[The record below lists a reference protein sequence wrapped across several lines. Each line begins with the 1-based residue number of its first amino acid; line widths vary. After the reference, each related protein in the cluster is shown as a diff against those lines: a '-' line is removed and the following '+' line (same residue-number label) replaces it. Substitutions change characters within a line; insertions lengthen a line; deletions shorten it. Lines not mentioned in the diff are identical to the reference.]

1 MIIYYSTYFK
11 VLYCYSLID
20 VLLLDKI
27 GMIYI
32 FSLLECNVH
41 QNSLVK
47 ILYSLGRPYYLMINS
62 LHILIYSKCEY
73 ILKSKELSQKT
84 IAEQHSHKKVK
95 LIWMVFYDPS
105 YYFAISAD
113 FLVKF
118 NVIYWWWGWC
128 QWHKSNA
135 CFLFHSLSSLISLS
149 FSLITSS

>member
-105 YYFAISAD
+105 FQEELFNHESHLKMELLDSRRNEI
-113 FLVKF
+113 LVLQLV
-118 NVIYWWWGWC
+118 NDRL
-128 QWHKSNA
+128 H
-135 CFLFHSLSSLISLS
+135 
-149 FSLITSS
+149 